1 MQGYAVYLR
10 LLHLVD
16 DGVPMVEEQLAVL
29 LLVRLPEHHSAE
41 ARQVR
46 LQGRQKVRRRA
57 LNLLIHSFCLASL
70 SYGPWPSLCSGL
82 SC

>member
-46 LQGRQKVRRRA
+46 LQGRQKV
-57 LNLLIHSFCLASL
+57 
-70 SYGPWPSLCSGL
+70 
-82 SC
+82 